1 MRSVSADDDS
11 PTVLDLRV
19 SRQTTGWPS
28 PSEDYAEASLD
39 VRELL
44 VRHPAATFFMRAEGD
59 AMRGAGIRPGD
70 ILVVD
75 RALSPLLGSVVVA
88 VVHGELL
95 VRRYWPGPF
104 ATYLLAAHSD
114 HPPIRVPA
122 ESECHVWGVVTF
134 AIHPYTPPSATPCT
148 PPCTPRG

>member
-1 MRSVSADDDS
+1 MRSVPSGYDS

-19 SRQTTGWPS
+19 SRATTGWPS

-75 RALSPLLGSVVVA
+75 RSLDPSPGSIVVA
-88 VVHGELL
+88 AVQGELI
-95 VRRYWPGPF
+95 VRRYRPEPGG
-104 ATYLLAAHSD
+104 ALAL
-114 HPPIRVPA
+114 VPA
-122 ESECHVWGVVTF
+122 HPDHTPERFADASACVVWGVVTF
-134 AIHPYTPPSATPCT
+134 AIHPYTSYA